1 MPGVAELTFVL
12 HPDAGAGPAVGAV
25 DGVPGLRA
33 PVVDGWTC
41 TASHPRRRTDRC
53 LDTADLRLARWGV
66 TLRQRVGGR
75 EAGIWTLELP
85 AGLGPRGPGAE
96 RRDPARER
104 GGRHRVTH
112 AETPVPGAAD
122 SLPPRLVAAIAGFV
136 RGADL
141 VEVARLVATPTRW
154 RWTGRGRTGAELVDD
169 AIAAT
174 GTGPL
179 AGVLAG
185 CRELRIQVTPSAPSE
200 LVDAIVVAVGVSGAR
215 PDDGRTTLPRLLGA
229 HAAAPADPPTPT
241 DRSWSS
247 AEIHVAASLAESTR
261 RLVENLPAAV
271 LGTDPEGVHQA
282 RVAIRRL
289 RSCLRAY
296 APLLEPRWSAGWHD
310 GLEWLSDGLG
320 RVRDADVMLERLTAM
335 AAGLPAGSGGAG
347 RDRVLAA
354 LAAER
359 AGHHGVLVAQL
370 GGTRAARLLDDVVGS
385 VAAPRWTGPD
395 LRNGEDGHH
404 GHHGHHGGDARERW
418 AGDVLRRRLRRSWR
432 RLDDALAALGDAE
445 QGPAGTGPGGA
456 DEELPVALHR
466 IRIRA
471 KQLRYTAEAAAP
483 VVPGI
488 GPVAAAAAD
497 LQEILGE
504 LTDRDAARR
513 WLRRVGPGLDSA
525 AAFEAGRLAGLLAA
539 SPTPSWHDAA
549 RRVRR
554 RRIRRLLRR

>member
-12 HPDAGAGPAVGAV
+12 HPDAGAGPTVGAP
-25 DGVPGLRA
+25 DRVPGLRV

-41 TASHPRRRTDRC
+41 TASRPRRRTDRC

-96 RRDPARER
+96 RTEPALER
-104 GGRHRVTH
+104 GDRHRFTH
-112 AETPVPGAAD
+112 SETPVPGAAD

-141 VEVARLVATPTRW
+141 IEVARLVATPTRW

-174 GTGPL
+174 GSGPL
-179 AGVLAG
+179 AGVIAG
-185 CRELRIQVTPSAPSE
+185 CRELRIHVTPSAPSE
-200 LVDAIVVAVGVSGAR
+200 LFDAIVAVVGASGAR

-229 HAAAPADPPTPT
+229 HGAAPADPPTPT
-241 DRSWSS
+241 DRGWSS

-320 RVRDADVMLERLTAM
+320 RVRDDDVMLERLTAM
-335 AAGLPAGSGGAG
+335 AMAAGGSVGAGGAG

-354 LAAER
+354 LAAQR
-359 AGHHGVLVAQL
+359 AGHHGGLVAQL

-385 VAAPRWTGPD
+385 VAAPQWTGRDP
-395 LRNGEDGHH
+395 RSGKE
-404 GHHGHHGGDARERW
+404 GHHGHHGGNAREQW

-432 RLDDALAALGDAE
+432 RLDDALAALGDADR
-445 QGPAGTGPGGA
+445 GPAGSSPGGA
-456 DEELPVALHR
+456 DEELPAALHR
-466 IRIRA
+466 VRIRA

-483 VVPGI
+483 VVPGV
-488 GPVAAAAAD
+488 GPVVAAAAD

-539 SPTPSWHDAA
+539 SPTPSWRDAA
-549 RRVRR
+549 RHVRR
-554 RRIRRLLRR
+554 RRIHRLLRR